1 MKLSVLERLEKTAA
15 QFRDKTAYSDAVTS
29 ITFGEIEEKAKRLGS
44 ALAERVRP
52 GSPVAVMGKRGVLTP
67 VMFLGAVYAGC
78 YYIPLDA
85 SQPESRLRDIL
96 SVLKPAILI
105 SDADTISAAGKL
117 GF

>member
-67 VMFLGAVYAGC
+67 VDPLVKGFQYVV
-78 YYIPLDA
+78 IPLA
-85 SQPESRLRDIL
+85 GGNTHSRN
-96 SVLKPAILI
+96 P
-105 SDADTISAAGKL
+105 G
-117 GF
+117 

>member
-52 GSPVAVMGKRGVLTP
+52 GSAPRCAVVEQLAYIQSIP
-67 VMFLGAVYAGC
+67 FLANNG
-78 YYIPLDA
+78 IKD
-85 SQPESRLRDIL
+85 
-96 SVLKPAILI
+96 
-105 SDADTISAAGKL
+105 
-117 GF
+117 

>member
-52 GSPVAVMGKRGVLTP
+52 GSPVAVMCLPR
-67 VMFLGAVYAGC
+67 
-78 YYIPLDA
+78 
-85 SQPESRLRDIL
+85 
-96 SVLKPAILI
+96 
-105 SDADTISAAGKL
+105 
-117 GF
+117 